1 MATIIPFIPS
11 NIILPTFTATL
22 DGDDYTVKVTWNVSA
37 QRFYLNLYAQDGTWV
52 TTVPL
57 IQSPPARQVLSA
69 VWDILQGILT
79 IVMVDPSLWPIP
91 LSTEG
96 TATKPG
102 TVSNFTLEN
111 FVPNN
116 YNGTFKSLILNPT
129 TFTIPMTTDPGQATI
144 LGSVSRY
151 LNMMAGIFNTSTL
164 IYRSGAFE
172 VNP

>member
-1 MATIIPFIPS
+1 MATVIPFIPS
-11 NIILPTFTATL
+11 NIILPSFVATL
-22 DGDDYTVKVTWNVSA
+22 DGDDYTVKVTWNISA
-37 QRFYLNLYAQDGTWV
+37 QRFYINLYAQDGSWV

-69 VWDILQGILT
+69 DWDILQGILT
-79 IVMVDPSLWPIP
+79 VVMVDPSLWPVP

-102 TVSNFTLEN
+102 TIQNFTLEN

-116 YNGTFKSLILNPT
+116 YNGTFRGLMLNPT
-129 TFTIPMTTDPGQATI
+129 TFTIPMITDPGTATI

-151 LNMMAGIFNTSTL
+151 LNMAAGIFQSTL
-164 IYRSGAFE
+164 IYRNGCFE